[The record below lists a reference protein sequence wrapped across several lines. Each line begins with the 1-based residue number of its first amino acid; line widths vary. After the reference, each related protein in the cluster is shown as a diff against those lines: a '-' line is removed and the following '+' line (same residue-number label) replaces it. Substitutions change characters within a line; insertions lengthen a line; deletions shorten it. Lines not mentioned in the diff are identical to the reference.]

1 MTAVWRSFHFVPSQ
15 NFIYQLAEDVGHH
28 SFSSLLSLFKYFL
41 TFCGEPGLQWGGAAQ
56 GLGAGKMASRQSA
69 SLANRKT

>member
-1 MTAVWRSFHFVPSQ
+1 MLDITLS
-15 NFIYQLAEDVGHH
+15 L
-28 SFSSLLSLFKYFL
+28 SSLLSLFKYFL
-41 TFCGEPGLQWGGAAQ
+41 TFCDEPGLQWGGAAQ